1 MRKISYHLF
10 TGKNNEKYVFD
21 FNKIVPI
28 HINEN
33 MYSVL
38 LKLEKEAAEGMI
50 NEIKIREN
58 LGAYPELI
66 NIIDEGLLFTD
77 NADKKEESI
86 QEQYCFS
93 FAPIYAC
100 NLSCKYCFSNRKKE
114 VKYMPIDIIEKTL
127 LFFFETFK
135 FTNYRIDFVSGG
147 EPLFDKQHFK
157 ACINRINEVNAK
169 YNKKCVYW
177 LVTNSINLDEDILD
191 FLDANNFQMGIS
203 IDGPQEVHNHC
214 RKTIEGKD
222 TYLDVIKQIRMIIN
236 NARISRR
243 IKNIWALSVITS
255 KTKSLD
261 AIIEHHNQEKIKNMQ
276 MKVVRTNNR
285 NYKPDYIYLKNLYS
299 NLLDY
304 LKLLLGENNIEKFC
318 SIMNMNDY
326 FGKFFCR
333 IMLHISENRRCN
345 AGKSRFSISPEGQIF
360 ACDSFV
366 GIDEFCLGSIFEGF
380 NDQYLIFQS
389 HEVNKCNPCNK
400 CWAKKVCGGDCMHNS
415 YKTNKNIAVPDPD
428 ICNLNL
434 FLIEQIIELILTMAS
449 EYPEFSK
456 RVYSIILQRFLLS
469 EV

>member
-50 NEIKIREN
+50 NERKIREN

-147 EPLFDKQHFK
+147 EPLFDK
-157 ACINRINEVNAK
+157 E
-169 YNKKCVYW
+169 
-177 LVTNSINLDEDILD
+177 
-191 FLDANNFQMGIS
+191 
-203 IDGPQEVHNHC
+203 
-214 RKTIEGKD
+214 
-222 TYLDVIKQIRMIIN
+222 
-236 NARISRR
+236 
-243 IKNIWALSVITS
+243 S
-255 KTKSLD
+255 KL
-261 AIIEHHNQEKIKNMQ
+261 
-276 MKVVRTNNR
+276 
-285 NYKPDYIYLKNLYS
+285 
-299 NLLDY
+299 
-304 LKLLLGENNIEKFC
+304 
-318 SIMNMNDY
+318 
-326 FGKFFCR
+326 
-333 IMLHISENRRCN
+333 
-345 AGKSRFSISPEGQIF
+345 
-360 ACDSFV
+360 FV
-366 GIDEFCLGSIFEGF
+366 L
-380 NDQYLIFQS
+380 
-389 HEVNKCNPCNK
+389 
-400 CWAKKVCGGDCMHNS
+400 
-415 YKTNKNIAVPDPD
+415 
-428 ICNLNL
+428 
-434 FLIEQIIELILTMAS
+434 
-449 EYPEFSK
+449 
-456 RVYSIILQRFLLS
+456 
-469 EV
+469 